1 MDFADPNLVL
11 LRRRRAPSALPRF
24 GLPDDT
30 YSQRRPERVL
40 AQVMDLGDFDDVQAL
55 SRAVGE
61 DRLRE
66 VLIRAEAGWFR
77 PRSWAYWHHRLG
89 LTEAGSVPPLPV
101 RRFA

>member
-1 MDFADPNLVL
+1 MGESDHQTLV
-11 LRRRRAPSALPRF
+11 RDMAVKYIWWMTPEEAS
-24 GLPDDT
+24 
-30 YSQRRPERVL
+30 RRPERVL

-66 VLIRAEAGWFR
+66 VLVRAEAGWFR

-89 LTEAGSVPPLPV
+89 LTEAGGVPPLPV